1 MTLLVDTGPLVA
13 NIDPSDLYHA
23 TCATRMQALQGEPM
37 VTAWQCFT
45 ETMHFLGRTR
55 VFALQ
60 ARLWDMRRA
69 GLLAIHLT
77 DDQETDRMEALMRQY
92 QDSRM
97 DLADASLVAAAE
109 SLSLRRVFT
118 VDRGFFYFQLSDG
131 SSLLVIR

>member
-13 NIDPSDLYHA
+13 NINPSDPYHTA
-23 TCATRMQALQGEPM
+23 CAARMQTLEGEPM
-37 VTAWQCFT
+37 VTTWQCFT
-45 ETMHFLGRTR
+45 EAMHFLGRTG
-55 VFALQ
+55 VFTLQ
-60 ARLWDMRRA
+60 QRLWDMRRG

-77 DDQETDRMEALMRQY
+77 DDQEAGRMELLMRQY
-92 QDSRM
+92 QDSPM

-131 SSLLVIR
+131 SPLLVIR